1 MLKIGIK
8 KHQVTSHFAL
18 SNIQIK
24 VKSGEIYALIGK
36 SGSGKSTI
44 ANLLV
49 GLKYEEDYSI
59 KIHSKEL
66 NDGID
71 RLIPQFKQAGYV
83 PQTLHLKPHHSVY
96 NYAQVLFQYLP
107 NAQQDA
113 IIKKYLKQFY
123 LIKQKDTKVASL
135 SGGERQ
141 KLALLEAISQPIS
154 YLVLDEPFSQLDT
167 EQKLEFSQIIA
178 SVVAERA
185 IPCILISHDL
195 TDILQLSHSVGIME
209 NGKLVFQGSWAKFKD
224 STSKV
229 VLRLKKAI
237 LDWDSQMKGLI
248 NNLR

>member
-1 MLKIGIK
+1 MLTIGIK

-44 ANLLV
+44 AKLLV
-49 GLKYEEDYSI
+49 GLSIDSEYSI
-59 KIHSKEL
+59 KINSKEL
-66 NDGID
+66 NDGLD

-83 PQTLHLKPHHSVY
+83 PQTLHLKPHHTVY

-107 NAQQDA
+107 NNQQDT
-113 IIKKYLKQFY
+113 IITKYLKQFY

-185 IPCILISHDL
+185 IPCVLISHDL
-195 TDILQLSHSVGIME
+195 TDILQLSQSVGIMDK
-209 NGKLVFQGSWAKFKD
+209 GKLVFQGSWDKFKN
-224 STSKV
+224 SPNAV
-229 VLRLKKAI
+229 VIRLKQAI
-237 LDWDSQMKGLI
+237 LSWDDQMKGLI

>member
-18 SNIQIK
+18 SNIKIK

-49 GLKYEEDYSI
+49 GLRYDEIYSV
-59 KIHSKEL
+59 KINSKEL
-66 NDGID
+66 NDGLD

-96 NYAQVLFQYLP
+96 NYAQVLFQYVP

-113 IIKKYLKQFY
+113 IITKFLKQFY
-123 LIKQKDTKVASL
+123 LYKQKDTKVASL

-178 SVVAERA
+178 SIIEERA
-185 IPCILISHDL
+185 IPCVLISHDL
-195 TDILQLSHSVGIME
+195 TDMLKLSQQVGIME
-209 NGKLVFQGSWAKFKD
+209 NGKLVFQGSWEKFKN
-224 STSKV
+224 SPNAV
-229 VLRLKKAI
+229 VIRLKKAI
-237 LDWDSQMKGLI
+237 LSWDDQMKGLI

>member
-49 GLKYEEDYSI
+49 GLKYDPAYSI
-59 KIHSKEL
+59 TINSKEL

-107 NAQQDA
+107 NTQQDA
-113 IIKKYLKQFY
+113 VIKKYLKQFY

-209 NGKLVFQGSWAKFKD
+209 NGKLVFQGSWTKFKE
-224 STSKV
+224 SANAV

>member
-1 MLKIGIK
+1 MLTIGIK

-18 SNIQIK
+18 SNIEIK

-49 GLKYEEDYSI
+49 GLKYDQDYSV
-59 KIHSKEL
+59 KIHSIEL

-71 RLIPQFKQAGYV
+71 RLIPQFKKAGYV
-83 PQTLHLKPHHSVY
+83 PQTLHLKPFHSVY
-96 NYAQVLFQYLP
+96 NYAKALFQYIP

-113 IIKKYLKQFY
+113 IITKYLRQFY
-123 LIKQKDTKVASL
+123 LIKQKDTQVSSL

-141 KLALLEAISQPIS
+141 KLALLEAISRPID

-167 EQKLEFSQIIA
+167 EQKLEFTQIIA
-178 SVVAERA
+178 SVVKERA
-185 IPCILISHDL
+185 IPCVLISHDL
-195 TDILQLSHSVGIME
+195 TDILKLSHTVGILE
-209 NGKLVFQGSWAKFKD
+209 NGRMVFQGSWPKFKN
-224 STSKV
+224 SSKAV

-237 LDWDSQMKGLI
+237 LEWDEQMKGLI

>member
-1 MLKIGIK
+1 MLTIGIK

-44 ANLLV
+44 AKLLV
-49 GLKYEEDYSI
+49 GLNIDSEYSI
-59 KIHSKEL
+59 KINSKEL
-66 NDGID
+66 NDGLD

-83 PQTLHLKPHHSVY
+83 PQTLHLKPHHTVY

-107 NAQQDA
+107 NNQQDT
-113 IIKKYLKQFY
+113 IITKYLKQFY

-185 IPCILISHDL
+185 IPCVLISHDL
-195 TDILQLSHSVGIME
+195 TDILQLSQSVGIME
-209 NGKLVFQGSWAKFKD
+209 KGKLVFQGSWDKFKN
-224 STSKV
+224 SPNAV
-229 VLRLKKAI
+229 VIRLKQAI
-237 LDWDSQMKGLI
+237 LSWDDQMKGLI

>member
-44 ANLLV
+44 AKLLV
-49 GLKYEEDYSI
+49 GLSIDTDYSI
-59 KIHSKEL
+59 KINSKEL
-66 NDGID
+66 NDGLD

-83 PQTLHLKPHHSVY
+83 PQTLHLKPHHTVY

-107 NAQQDA
+107 NNQQDA
-113 IIKKYLKQFY
+113 IITKYLKQFY

-178 SVVAERA
+178 SVVAEKS
-185 IPCILISHDL
+185 IPCVLISHDL

-209 NGKLVFQGSWAKFKD
+209 KGNLVFQGSWEKFKN
-224 STSKV
+224 SPNQV
-229 VLRLKKAI
+229 VNRLKQAI
-237 LDWDSQMKGLI
+237 LSWDDQMKGLI

>member
-49 GLKYEEDYSI
+49 GLKYDEDYSI
-59 KIHSKEL
+59 KINSKEL

-209 NGKLVFQGSWAKFKD
+209 NGKLVFQGSWGKFKE
-224 STSKV
+224 STNTV

>member
-1 MLKIGIK
+1 MLTIGIK

-49 GLKYEEDYSI
+49 GLKYDEDYSI

-224 STSKV
+224 STNTV

>member
-1 MLKIGIK
+1 MLTIGIK

-18 SNIQIK
+18 SNIKIK

-49 GLKYEEDYSI
+49 GLRYDEIYSV
-59 KIHSKEL
+59 KINSKEL
-66 NDGID
+66 NDGLD

-96 NYAQVLFQYLP
+96 NYAQVLFQYVP

-113 IIKKYLKQFY
+113 IITKFLKQFY
-123 LIKQKDTKVASL
+123 LYKQKDTKVASL

-178 SVVAERA
+178 SIIEERA
-185 IPCILISHDL
+185 IPCVLISHDL
-195 TDILQLSHSVGIME
+195 TDMLKLSQQVGIME
-209 NGKLVFQGSWAKFKD
+209 NGKLVFQGSWEKFKN
-224 STSKV
+224 SPNAV
-229 VLRLKKAI
+229 VIRLKKAI
-237 LDWDSQMKGLI
+237 LSWDDQMKGLI

>member
-49 GLKYEEDYSI
+49 GLKYDEDYSI

-178 SVVAERA
+178 SVVVERA
-185 IPCILISHDL
+185 IPCILIS
-195 TDILQLSHSVGIME
+195 QLSHSVGIME

>member
-49 GLKYEEDYSI
+49 GLKYDEDYSI
-59 KIHSKEL
+59 KINSKEL

-107 NAQQDA
+107 NEQQDA
-113 IIKKYLKQFY
+113 VIKKYLKQFY

-195 TDILQLSHSVGIME
+195 TDILQLSHTVGIME
-209 NGKLVFQGSWAKFKD
+209 NGKLVFQGSWTKFKE
-224 STSKV
+224 SANAV
-229 VLRLKKAI
+229 ALRLKKAI

>member
-8 KHQVTSHFAL
+8 KHQVTSHSAL

-44 ANLLV
+44 ASLLV
-49 GLKYEEDYSI
+49 GLKYDPEYSI
-59 KIHSKEL
+59 SIDSKEL
-66 NDGID
+66 NDGLD
-71 RLIPQFKQAGYV
+71 RLIPQFKKAGYV

-113 IIKKYLKQFY
+113 VITKYLKQFY

-178 SVVAERA
+178 SVVNERA

-209 NGKLVFQGSWAKFKD
+209 NGKLVFQGS
-224 STSKV
+224 
-229 VLRLKKAI
+229 
-237 LDWDSQMKGLI
+237 
-248 NNLR
+248 

>member
-1 MLKIGIK
+1 MLTIGIK

-44 ANLLV
+44 AKLLV
-49 GLKYEEDYSI
+49 GLSIDSEYSI
-59 KIHSKEL
+59 KINSKEL
-66 NDGID
+66 NDGLD

-83 PQTLHLKPHHSVY
+83 PQTLHLKPHHTVY

-107 NAQQDA
+107 NNQQDK
-113 IIKKYLKQFY
+113 IITKYLKQFY

-178 SVVAERA
+178 KVVAERA
-185 IPCILISHDL
+185 IPCVLISHDL
-195 TDILQLSHSVGIME
+195 TDILQLSQSVGIME
-209 NGKLVFQGSWAKFKD
+209 KGKLVFQGSWNKFKN
-224 STSKV
+224 SPNSLV
-229 VLRLKKAI
+229 IRLKQAI
-237 LDWDSQMKGLI
+237 LSWDDQMKGLI

>member
-1 MLKIGIK
+1 MLTIGIK

-44 ANLLV
+44 AKLLV
-49 GLKYEEDYSI
+49 GLSIDSNYSI
-59 KIHSKEL
+59 KINSKEL
-66 NDGID
+66 NDGLD

-83 PQTLHLKPHHSVY
+83 PQTLHLKPHHTVY

-107 NAQQDA
+107 NNQQDT
-113 IIKKYLKQFY
+113 IITKYLKQFY

-185 IPCILISHDL
+185 IPCVLISHDL
-195 TDILQLSHSVGIME
+195 TDILQLSQSVGIME
-209 NGKLVFQGSWAKFKD
+209 KGKLVFQGSWDKFKV
-224 STSKV
+224 SPNSV
-229 VLRLKKAI
+229 VIRLKQAI
-237 LDWDSQMKGLI
+237 LSWDDQMKGLI

>member
-1 MLKIGIK
+1 MLTIGIK

-49 GLKYEEDYSI
+49 GLKHDETYSI
-59 KIHSKEL
+59 KINSKEL
-66 NDGID
+66 NDGLD

-83 PQTLHLKPHHSVY
+83 PQTLHLKPHHTVY

-107 NAQQDA
+107 NNQQDT
-113 IIKKYLKQFY
+113 IITKYLKQFY
-123 LIKQKDTKVASL
+123 LIKQKDTKLASL

-195 TDILQLSHSVGIME
+195 TDILQLSQSVGIME
-209 NGKLVFQGSWAKFKD
+209 KGKLVFQGSWDKFK
-224 STSKV
+224 TSPNAV
-229 VLRLKKAI
+229 VIRLKQAI
-237 LDWDSQMKGLI
+237 LSWDDQMKGLI

>member
-1 MLKIGIK
+1 M
-8 KHQVTSHFAL
+8 
-18 SNIQIK
+18 
-24 VKSGEIYALIGK
+24 
-36 SGSGKSTI
+36 
-44 ANLLV
+44 V
-49 GLKYEEDYSI
+49 GLSIDTEYSI
-59 KIHSKEL
+59 KINSKEL
-66 NDGID
+66 NDGLD

-83 PQTLHLKPHHSVY
+83 PQTLHLKPHHTVY

-107 NAQQDA
+107 NNQQDT
-113 IIKKYLKQFY
+113 IITKYLKQFY

-185 IPCILISHDL
+185 IPCVLISHDL
-195 TDILQLSHSVGIME
+195 TDILQLSQSVGIME
-209 NGKLVFQGSWAKFKD
+209 KGKLVFQGSWDKFKN
-224 STSKV
+224 SPNAV
-229 VLRLKKAI
+229 VIRLKQAI
-237 LDWDSQMKGLI
+237 LSWDDQMKGLI

>member
-1 MLKIGIK
+1 MLTICIK

-49 GLKYEEDYSI
+49 GLKNDQNYSV
-59 KIHSKEL
+59 KIHSIEL
-66 NDGID
+66 NDGMD
-71 RLIPQFKQAGYV
+71 RLIPQFKKAGYV
-83 PQTLHLKPHHSVY
+83 PQTLHLKPFHSVY
-96 NYAQVLFQYLP
+96 NYAQALFQYVP
-107 NAQQDA
+107 NAQQEA
-113 IIKKYLKQFY
+113 VITKYLRQFY

-141 KLALLEAISQPIS
+141 KLALLEAISQPID

-167 EQKLEFSQIIA
+167 EQKLEFSEIIA
-178 SVVAERA
+178 SVVNERA
-185 IPCILISHDL
+185 IPCVLISHDL
-195 TDILQLSHSVGIME
+195 TDILKLSHTVGILE
-209 NGKLVFQGSWAKFKD
+209 NGRMVFQGSWPKIKN
-224 STSKV
+224 SSKAV

-237 LDWDSQMKGLI
+237 LEWDEQMKGLI

>member
-1 MLKIGIK
+1 MLTISIR
-8 KHQVTSHFAL
+8 KHQVSSHFTL

-44 ANLLV
+44 ATLLV
-49 GLKYEEDYSI
+49 GLKFDADYSI

-66 NDGID
+66 NDGMD

-83 PQTLHLKPHHSVY
+83 PQTLHLKPYHSVY
-96 NYAQVLFQYLP
+96 NYAQVLFQYVP
-107 NAQQDA
+107 NAQQEVV
-113 IIKKYLKQFY
+113 INKYLKQFY
-123 LIKQKDTKVASL
+123 LIKQKDTKVSQL

-154 YLVLDEPFSQLDT
+154 YLVLDETFSQLDT

-185 IPCILISHDL
+185 IPCVLISHDL
-195 TDILQLSHSVGIME
+195 TDILRLSQSVGIME
-209 NGKLVFQGSWAKFKD
+209 KGKLVFQGSWDKFKQ
-224 STSKV
+224 STNIL
-229 VLRLKKAI
+229 VLGLKQAI
-237 LDWDSQMKGLI
+237 LHWDDQLKGVI

>member
-1 MLKIGIK
+1 MLTIGIK

-44 ANLLV
+44 AKLLV
-49 GLKYEEDYSI
+49 GLSIDSEYSI
-59 KIHSKEL
+59 KINSKEL
-66 NDGID
+66 NDGLD
-71 RLIPQFKQAGYV
+71 RLIPQYKQAGYV
-83 PQTLHLKPHHSVY
+83 PQSLHLKPHHTVY

-107 NAQQDA
+107 NNQQDT
-113 IIKKYLKQFY
+113 IITKYLKQFY

-185 IPCILISHDL
+185 IPCVLISHDL
-195 TDILQLSHSVGIME
+195 TDILQLSQSVGIME
-209 NGKLVFQGSWAKFKD
+209 KGKLVFQGSWEKFKN
-224 STSKV
+224 SPNAV
-229 VLRLKKAI
+229 VI
-237 LDWDSQMKGLI
+237 LSLI
-248 NNLR
+248 HI

>member
-49 GLKYEEDYSI
+49 GLKYDEDYSI

-113 IIKKYLKQFY
+113 VIKKYLKQFY

-209 NGKLVFQGSWAKFKD
+209 NGKLVFQGSWGKFKE
-224 STSKV
+224 STNTV

>member
-1 MLKIGIK
+1 MLTIGIK
-8 KHQVTSHFAL
+8 KHQVTSHFTL

-44 ANLLV
+44 ATLLV
-49 GLKYEEDYSI
+49 GLKYDGDYSI

-66 NDGID
+66 NDGLD
-71 RLIPQFKQAGYV
+71 RLIPQFRQAGYV

-96 NYAQVLFQYLP
+96 NYAEVLFQYVP
-107 NAQQDA
+107 NAQQETV
-113 IIKKYLKQFY
+113 ITKYLKQFY
-123 LIKQKDTKVASL
+123 LIKQKDTKVAHL

-141 KLALLEAISQPIS
+141 KLALLEAISQPIE

-185 IPCILISHDL
+185 IPCVLISHDL
-195 TDILQLSHSVGIME
+195 TDILQLSQSVGIME
-209 NGKLVFQGSWAKFKD
+209 KGRLIFQGSWEKFKT
-224 STSKV
+224 STNVS
-229 VLRLKKAI
+229 VLTLKKAI
-237 LDWDSQMKGLI
+237 LHWDDQMKGVI

>member
-49 GLKYEEDYSI
+49 GLKYDEDYSI
-59 KIHSKEL
+59 KINSKEL

-113 IIKKYLKQFY
+113 VIKKYLKQFY

-178 SVVAERA
+178 SVVHERA

-195 TDILQLSHSVGIME
+195 TDILQLSHKVGIME
-209 NGKLVFQGSWAKFKD
+209 NGKLVFQGSWDKFKE
-224 STSKV
+224 STNKV
-229 VLRLKKAI
+229 VLRLRKAI
-237 LDWDSQMKGLI
+237 LDWDNQMKDLI
-248 NNLR
+248 KNLK

>member
-49 GLKYEEDYSI
+49 GVKYDPAYSI
-59 KIHSKEL
+59 TIDSKEL

-107 NAQQDA
+107 NAQQDDV
-113 IIKKYLKQFY
+113 ITKHLKQFY

-178 SVVAERA
+178 SVVDERA
-185 IPCILISHDL
+185 IPCVLISHDL

-209 NGKLVFQGSWAKFKD
+209 NGKLVFQGSWTKFKD
-224 STSKV
+224 SPDKV

-237 LDWDSQMKGLI
+237 LDWDNQMKSLI

>member
-49 GLKYEEDYSI
+49 GLKYDEDYSI

-113 IIKKYLKQFY
+113 VIKKYLKQFY

-185 IPCILISHDL
+185 IPCVLISHDL

-224 STSKV
+224 STNTV

>member
-49 GLKYEEDYSI
+49 GLKYDPDYSI
-59 KIHSKEL
+59 CIDSKEL
-66 NDGID
+66 NDGLD
-71 RLIPQFKQAGYV
+71 RLIPQFKKAGYV

-113 IIKKYLKQFY
+113 VIKKYLKQFY
-123 LIKQKDTKVASL
+123 LIKQKDTKVAAL

-178 SVVAERA
+178 SVVTERA

-195 TDILQLSHSVGIME
+195 TDILQLSHTVGIME
-209 NGKLVFQGSWAKFKD
+209 NGKLVFQGSWAKFKF
-224 STSKV
+224 STNTV

-237 LDWDSQMKGLI
+237 LDWDDQMNGLI

>member
-1 MLKIGIK
+1 MLTIGIK

-44 ANLLV
+44 AKLLV
-49 GLKYEEDYSI
+49 GLSIDSEYSI
-59 KIHSKEL
+59 KINSKEL
-66 NDGID
+66 NDGLD

-83 PQTLHLKPHHSVY
+83 PQTLHLKPHHTVY

-107 NAQQDA
+107 NNQQDT
-113 IIKKYLKQFY
+113 IITKHLKQFY

-185 IPCILISHDL
+185 IPCVLISHDL
-195 TDILQLSHSVGIME
+195 TDILQLSQSVGIME
-209 NGKLVFQGSWAKFKD
+209 KGKLVFQGSWDNFK
-224 STSKV
+224 TSPNAV
-229 VLRLKKAI
+229 VIRLKQAI
-237 LDWDSQMKGLI
+237 LSWDDQMKGLI

>member
-49 GLKYEEDYSI
+49 GLKYDEDYSI

-113 IIKKYLKQFY
+113 VIKKYLKQFY
-123 LIKQKDTKVASL
+123 LIRQKDTKVASL

-167 EQKLEFSQIIA
+167 EQKLEFSQIID
-178 SVVAERA
+178 SIVAERA

-224 STSKV
+224 STNTV

>member
-49 GLKYEEDYSI
+49 GLKYDPDYSI
-59 KIHSKEL
+59 SIDSKEL
-66 NDGID
+66 NDGLD
-71 RLIPQFKQAGYV
+71 RLIPQFKKAGYV
-83 PQTLHLKPHHSVY
+83 PQTLHLKPHHTVY

-113 IIKKYLKQFY
+113 VITKYLKQFY
-123 LIKQKDTKVASL
+123 LIKQKDTKVVSL

-167 EQKLEFSQIIA
+167 EQKLEFSKIIA

-185 IPCILISHDL
+185 IPCVLISHDL

-209 NGKLVFQGSWAKFKD
+209 NGKLVFQGSWTKFKE
-224 STSKV
+224 SSNSV

-237 LDWDSQMKGLI
+237 LDWDNQMKGLI

>member
-44 ANLLV
+44 AKLLV
-49 GLKYEEDYSI
+49 GLSIDSEYSI
-59 KIHSKEL
+59 IINSKEL
-66 NDGID
+66 NDGLD

-83 PQTLHLKPHHSVY
+83 PQTLHLKPHHTVY

-107 NAQQDA
+107 NNQQDT
-113 IIKKYLKQFY
+113 IITKYLKQFY

-237 LDWDSQMKGLI
+237 LDWDSQMNDLI

>member
-1 MLKIGIK
+1 MLTIGIK

-49 GLKYEEDYSI
+49 GLKHDETYSI
-59 KIHSKEL
+59 KINSKEL
-66 NDGID
+66 NDGFE

-83 PQTLHLKPHHSVY
+83 PQTLHLKPHHTVY
-96 NYAQVLFQYLP
+96 HYSQVLFQYLP
-107 NAQQDA
+107 NNQQDA
-113 IIKKYLKQFY
+113 VITKYLKQFY

-185 IPCILISHDL
+185 IPCVLISHDL
-195 TDILQLSHSVGIME
+195 TDILQLSQNVGIME
-209 NGKLVFQGSWAKFKD
+209 KGKLVFQGSWDKFRN
-224 STSKV
+224 SPNSV
-229 VLRLKKAI
+229 VIRLKQAI
-237 LDWDSQMKGLI
+237 LSWDDQMKGLI

>member
-1 MLKIGIK
+1 MLTIDIQ

-18 SNIQIK
+18 SNIKIK

-49 GLKYEEDYSI
+49 GLRYDEIYSV
-59 KIHSKEL
+59 KINSKEL
-66 NDGID
+66 NDGLD

-96 NYAQVLFQYLP
+96 NYAQVLFQYVP

-113 IIKKYLKQFY
+113 IITKFLKQFY
-123 LIKQKDTKVASL
+123 LYKQKDTKVASL

-178 SVVAERA
+178 SIVEERA
-185 IPCILISHDL
+185 IPCVLISHDL
-195 TDILQLSHSVGIME
+195 TDMLKLSQQVGIME
-209 NGKLVFQGSWAKFKD
+209 NGKLVFQGSWEKFKN
-224 STSKV
+224 SPNAV
-229 VLRLKKAI
+229 VIRLKKAI
-237 LDWDSQMKGLI
+237 LSWDDQMKGLI

>member
-1 MLKIGIK
+1 MLKISIK

-49 GLKYEEDYSI
+49 GVKYDADYSI
-59 KIHSKEL
+59 TIDSKEL
-66 NDGID
+66 NDGMD
-71 RLIPQFKQAGYV
+71 RLIPQFKAAGYV
-83 PQTLHLKPHHSVY
+83 PQTLHLKPHHTVY

-107 NAQQDA
+107 QPKQEVV
-113 IIKKYLKQFY
+113 ISKYLKQFY
-123 LIKQKDTKVASL
+123 LLKQKNTKVAAL

-167 EQKLEFSQIIA
+167 EQKLEFSSIIA

-185 IPCILISHDL
+185 IPCVLISHDL
-195 TDILQLSHSVGIME
+195 TDILQLSQTVGIME
-209 NGKLVFQGSWAKFKD
+209 NGRLVFQGSWDQFKQ
-224 STSKV
+224 STHTV
-229 VLRLKKAI
+229 VLRLKNAI
-237 LDWDSQMKGLI
+237 LAWDDQMKSLI

>member
-18 SNIQIK
+18 SNIHIK

-49 GLKYEEDYSI
+49 GLKYDVDYSI

-113 IIKKYLKQFY
+113 VIKKYLKQFY

-209 NGKLVFQGSWAKFKD
+209 NGKLVFQGSWAKFKE
-224 STSKV
+224 STNTV

-248 NNLR
+248 NNLK

>member
-1 MLKIGIK
+1 MLTIGIK

-44 ANLLV
+44 AKLLV
-49 GLKYEEDYSI
+49 GLSIDSEYSI
-59 KIHSKEL
+59 KINSKEL
-66 NDGID
+66 NDGLD

-83 PQTLHLKPHHSVY
+83 PQTLHLKPHHTVY

-107 NAQQDA
+107 NNQQDT
-113 IIKKYLKQFY
+113 IITKYLKQFY

-185 IPCILISHDL
+185 IPCVLISHDL
-195 TDILQLSHSVGIME
+195 TDILQLSQSVGIME
-209 NGKLVFQGSWAKFKD
+209 KGKLVFQGSWDKF
-224 STSKV
+224 
-229 VLRLKKAI
+229 
-237 LDWDSQMKGLI
+237 
-248 NNLR
+248 

>member
-44 ANLLV
+44 ASLLV
-49 GLKYEEDYSI
+49 GLKYDPDYSI
-59 KIHSKEL
+59 CIDSKEL
-66 NDGID
+66 NDGLD
-71 RLIPQFKQAGYV
+71 RLIPKFKKAGYV

-113 IIKKYLKQFY
+113 VITKYLKQFY
-123 LIKQKDTKVASL
+123 LIKQKDTKVAAL

-178 SVVAERA
+178 SVVNERA

-209 NGKLVFQGSWAKFKD
+209 NGKLVFQGSWTKFKG
-224 STSKV
+224 SSNSV

-237 LDWDSQMKGLI
+237 LDWDTQMKGLI

>member
-1 MLKIGIK
+1 MLTIGIK

-49 GLKYEEDYSI
+49 GLKYDQDYSV
-59 KIHSKEL
+59 KIHSIEL
-66 NDGID
+66 NDGMD
-71 RLIPQFKQAGYV
+71 RLIPQFKKAGYV
-83 PQTLHLKPHHSVY
+83 PQTLHLKPFHSVY
-96 NYAQVLFQYLP
+96 NYAQTLFQYVP
-107 NAQQDA
+107 NAQQEA
-113 IIKKYLKQFY
+113 VITKYLRQFY

-141 KLALLEAISQPIS
+141 KLALLEAISQPID

-167 EQKLEFSQIIA
+167 EQKLEFSEIIA
-178 SVVAERA
+178 SVVNERA
-185 IPCILISHDL
+185 IPCVLISHDL
-195 TDILQLSHSVGIME
+195 TDILKLSHTVGIME
-209 NGKLVFQGSWAKFKD
+209 NGRLVFQGSWPKFKN
-224 STSKV
+224 SSQTV

-237 LDWDSQMKGLI
+237 LDWDQQMKGLI